1 MFDFLVVFF
10 SFCSTRSVRDV
21 VKRWILH
28 DVFDSISFFRIVSG
42 LWIGTVR
49 LGSKKKW
56 SFLNSFFFSKIYL
69 FEWYPNIFH
78 SDLFSV
84 SKKLVPKEYCSVAN
98 EFSLQSNEC
107 PFVDHQRQN
116 LNKNLNIKINWIFLF
131 SPWESRFNSS
141 SLIISVVIKSCF
153 VCWFVFEWL
162 SSASFF
168 CKRFFRK
175 WFVERIAAAACSADE
190 RFFDGR
196 MWLLSML
203 IFGGVVFSIDNF
215 CRHLRDVLPF
225 EFESN
230 CS

>member
-1 MFDFLVVFF
+1 MCLRMKRNIKWCSIFLSFF

-116 LNKNLNIKINWIFLF
+116 LNKKFEHQNQLDFSFLT
-131 SPWESRFNSS
+131 
-141 SLIISVVIKSCF
+141 L
-153 VCWFVFEWL
+153 
-162 SSASFF
+162 
-168 CKRFFRK
+168 RK
-175 WFVERIAAAACSADE
+175 
-190 RFFDGR
+190 
-196 MWLLSML
+196 
-203 IFGGVVFSIDNF
+203 
-215 CRHLRDVLPF
+215 PF
-225 EFESN
+225 Q
-230 CS
+230 